1 MLYGTSKKF
10 ELITTIKH
18 YKLWWMVWWIL
29 KFKAE
34 VNLKQSSNLLILLVP
49 RTGVEP
55 VTCPLGGGRAIQLCH
70 RGLSGRSIAPAVV
83 IFESSLHDHIFGRL
97 GLE

>member
-34 VNLKQSSNLLILLVP
+34 VDLKQSSNLLILLLP
-49 RTGVEP
+49 RTGVDNSRYNIYIYNYNYNY
-55 VTCPLGGGRAIQLCH
+55 L
-70 RGLSGRSIAPAVV
+70 
-83 IFESSLHDHIFGRL
+83 
-97 GLE
+97 

>member
-34 VNLKQSSNLLILLVP
+34 VDLKQSSNLLILLVP

-70 RGLSGRSIAPAVV
+70 RGRAAGV
-83 IFESSLHDHIFGRL
+83 
-97 GLE
+97 

>member
-34 VNLKQSSNLLILLVP
+34 VDLKQSSNLLILLVP

-70 RGLSGRSIAPAVV
+70 RG
-83 IFESSLHDHIFGRL
+83 
-97 GLE
+97 